1 MNRLMLPAAA
11 VAAAAAIVTAGCAS
25 AGASGPGS
33 LDGAA
38 AIVPANAVA
47 FVAAST
53 DLSSSE
59 WHGVGKQFMTQFKSL
74 APALGGEIDVA
85 VLPSKDIVGFTQ
97 PQDSAKLTALATKQG
112 AQTRV
117 IGGWT
122 AIAKTGAALDTVS
135 SATSHLADNNLFV
148 EAMSRL
154 PSGALVR
161 AYANAQEAQTL
172 LSSIPGQL
180 ETSMAP
186 AGVHYRVV
194 KSSQSLSRVAVG
206 TTGFRWVAAALTS
219 TSDGLK
225 LEAFARTGGLTA
237 TSAPR
242 YIVHPTAP
250 YASVLVDEIPSG
262 VLAVVDLQVS
272 SGMFENMGTL
282 PAPLV
287 KFFGVKN
294 ATSLPNQLDT
304 LLGGETAIYVK
315 PSLPI
320 PEVTLVTQ
328 PTDTV
333 AASQALDAILAELP
347 SKSMFSGVKL
357 YRKTMGGQFVVS
369 TTQQGLSDFSGGTG
383 PRLSADPSF
392 LAAKA
397 QSGMGATTTGFV
409 YANVKDALPLLS
421 LAGVKLPAGLPS
433 FGTFMAYGGQT
444 DTESSLT
451 AFLGVSTS

>member
-33 LDGAA
+33 PDGAA

-53 DLSSSE
+53 DLGSSQ
-59 WHGVGKQFMTQFKSL
+59 WHGLGKQFMTQFQSL
-74 APALGGEIDVA
+74 TPAFGSEIDVA

-97 PQDSAKLTALATKQG
+97 PQDSTKLGALAKKDG

-122 AIAKTGAALDTVS
+122 AIAKTSAALDTVAN
-135 SATSHLADNNLFV
+135 ATSHLADNNLFT
-148 EAMSRL
+148 EAMNRL
-154 PSGALVR
+154 PNGALVR
-161 AYANAQEAQTL
+161 AYANGQEAQTL
-172 LSSIPGQL
+172 LASIPGQL
-180 ETSMAP
+180 ETSMSP
-186 AGVHYRVV
+186 TGVHYRVT
-194 KSSQSLSRVAVG
+194 KEGQKLSGVTIGA
-206 TTGFRWVAAALTS
+206 TDFHWVAAALTS

-225 LEAFARTGGLTA
+225 LEAYVRTGGLTSA
-237 TSAPR
+237 SAPR
-242 YIVHPTAP
+242 YIVHPTTP

-262 VLAVVDLQVS
+262 ALAVVDLQVT
-272 SGMFENMGTL
+272 SGMFENMGAL

-287 KFFGVKN
+287 KFFGAKN
-294 ATSLPNQLDT
+294 AVGLPNQLDT
-304 LLGGETAIYVK
+304 LLGGETAIYVR

-328 PTDTV
+328 PADTV

-369 TTQQGLSDFSGGTG
+369 TTQQGLVDFSVGG

-409 YANVKDALPLLS
+409 YASVKDALPLLA
-421 LAGVKLPAGLPS
+421 LAGVKLPTGLPS

-444 DTESSLT
+444 ATESSLT
-451 AFLGVSTS
+451 AFLGVSAS

>member
-1 MNRLMLPAAA
+1 MNRLISPAAA

-47 FVAAST
+47 FVAADT
-53 DLSSSE
+53 DLGSSQ
-59 WHGVGKQFMTQFKSL
+59 WHGVGKQFLTKFKSL
-74 APALGGEIDVA
+74 APALGGELDVA
-85 VLPSKDIVGFTQ
+85 VLPNKDIVGFTQ
-97 PQDSAKLTALATKQG
+97 PQDSAKLTALAKKHG

-122 AIAKTGAALDTVS
+122 AIAKTSAALDTVAH
-135 SATSHLADNNLFV
+135 ATSHLVDNNLFT
-148 EAMSRL
+148 EAMNRL

-161 AYANAQEAQTL
+161 AYANGQEALTL
-172 LSSIPGQL
+172 IGSIPGQL
-180 ETSMAP
+180 ETSVAP

-194 KSSQSLSRVAVG
+194 KKDPRRSRVTVG
-206 TTGFRWVAAALTS
+206 TTDFRWVAAAVTS

-237 TSAPR
+237 AGAPR

-262 VLAVVDLQVS
+262 SLAVVDFKVTG
-272 SGMFENMGTL
+272 GMFENMGTL

-287 KFFGVKN
+287 KFFGAKN
-294 ATSLPNQLDT
+294 AIMLPNQLDT
-304 LLGGETAIYVK
+304 LLGGETAIYVRA
-315 PSLPI
+315 SLPM
-320 PEVTLVTQ
+320 PEVTLVTN

-347 SKSMFSGVKL
+347 AKSMFSGVKL

-369 TTQQGLSDFSGGTG
+369 TTQQGLVDFTGGG

-392 LAAKA
+392 LAAKT
-397 QSGMGATTTGFV
+397 QSGMGAMTTGFV
-409 YANVKDALPLLS
+409 YANVKDALPLLA
-421 LAGVKLPAGLPS
+421 LAGVKLPTGLPN
-433 FGTFMAYGGQT
+433 FGAFMAYGGLT
-444 DTESSLT
+444 NTEASLT
-451 AFLGVSTS
+451 AFLGVSSS

>member
-38 AIVPANAVA
+38 AVAPANAVA

-53 DLSSSE
+53 DLGSSE
-59 WHGVGKQFMTQFKSL
+59 WHGVGKQFMTQFKAL
-74 APALGGEIDVA
+74 APALGGELDVA

-97 PQDSAKLTALATKQG
+97 PQDSAQLTALAKKHG

-122 AIAKTGAALDTVS
+122 AIAQTTTALDTVAN
-135 SATSHLADNNLFV
+135 ATSHLADNHLFT
-148 EAMSRL
+148 EAMNRL
-154 PSGALVR
+154 PSDALVR
-161 AYANAQEAQTL
+161 AYANGQEALTL
-172 LSSIPGQL
+172 IASIPGQL
-180 ETSMAP
+180 ETTIAP
-186 AGVHYRVV
+186 AGVHYRAV
-194 KSSQSLSRVAVG
+194 KKAQAPSRVTVG
-206 TTGFRWVAAALTS
+206 TTDFRWVAAALTS

-242 YIVHPTAP
+242 YLVHPTTP
-250 YASVLVDEIPSG
+250 YASALVDEIPSG
-262 VLAVVDLQVS
+262 ALAVVDLQVS
-272 SGMFENMGTL
+272 SGMFENLGTL

-287 KFFGVKN
+287 KFLGANN
-294 ATSLPNQLDT
+294 AAALPQQLDA
-304 LLGGETAIYVK
+304 LLGGETAIYVR
-315 PSLPI
+315 PSLPM

-328 PTDTV
+328 PTDTA
-333 AASQALDAILAELP
+333 AASQALDEILAELP
-347 SKSMFSGVKL
+347 SKSMFAGIKL

-369 TTQQGLSDFSGGTG
+369 TTQQGLVDFSGGG

-421 LAGVKLPAGLPS
+421 LAGVKLPTGLPS
-433 FGTFMAYGGQT
+433 LGTFMAYGGQT
-444 DTESSLT
+444 DSESSLT
-451 AFLGVSTS
+451 AFLGVATS

>member
-38 AIVPANAVA
+38 AVAPANAVA

-53 DLSSSE
+53 DLSSSQ
-59 WHGVGKQFMTQFKSL
+59 WHGVGKQFMTQFKTL
-74 APALGGEIDVA
+74 APAFGGEIDVA

-97 PQDSAKLTALATKQG
+97 PQDSAKLTALAKKHG
-112 AQTRV
+112 VQTRV

-122 AIAKTGAALDTVS
+122 AIAKTSAALDTVAN
-135 SATSHLADNNLFV
+135 ATSHLADNNLFT
-148 EAMSRL
+148 EAMNRL

-161 AYANAQEAQTL
+161 AYANGQEALTL
-172 LSSIPGQL
+172 IASIPGQL
-180 ETSMAP
+180 ETTMAP
-186 AGVHYRVV
+186 AGMHYRVI
-194 KSSQSLSRVAVG
+194 KKDHRLSRVTVG
-206 TTGFRWVAAALTS
+206 TTDFRWVAAALTS

-225 LEAFARTGGLTA
+225 LEAFTRTGGLTA

-242 YIVHPTAP
+242 YIVHPTPP
-250 YASVLVDEIPSG
+250 YASTLVDEIPSG
-262 VLAVVDLQVS
+262 ALAVVDLQVTT
-272 SGMFENMGTL
+272 GMFENLGTL

-287 KFFGVKN
+287 KFFGATN
-294 ATSLPNQLDT
+294 AAALPQQLDT
-304 LLGGETAIYVK
+304 LLGGETAIYVR
-315 PSLPI
+315 PSLPM

-328 PTDTV
+328 PADTA
-333 AASQALDAILAELP
+333 AASQALDQILAELP

-357 YRKTMGGQFVVS
+357 YRKTMGGQFVFS
-369 TTQQGLSDFSGGTG
+369 TTQQGLVDFSGGG
-383 PRLSADPSF
+383 ARLSADPSF
-392 LAAKA
+392 LAAET
-397 QSGMGATTTGFV
+397 QSGMGAMTTGFV

-444 DTESSLT
+444 NTESSLT
-451 AFLGVSTS
+451 AFLGVASS